1 VLPYR
6 RMAARAGL
14 VVGAVAI
21 TAGIAWFALR
31 GREDHTT
38 EPIKSDPGS
47 ATVTAATGAGSD
59 NGSSFIRTTRDG
71 KAAIFAPAGPALEG
85 SGSAEGSATPV
96 VVAGPDSTFESE
108 TRDAVWAAKTEDE
121 IRRRFRSLR
130 GGSLDTTECRQDQCL
145 LTLSGTEEQMTQT
158 LGELET
164 KRGLVG
170 FAHHIVLTGPVQ
182 KDGKLVIK
190 AYAIFARD
198 AVPQPSN

>member
-1 VLPYR
+1 MLPYP

-31 GREDHTT
+31 SREDRTT
-38 EPIKSDPGS
+38 EPVRRDPGS
-47 ATVTAATGAGSD
+47 ATANAPAGSD
-59 NGSSFIRTTRDG
+59 SGSSFIRTTRDG

-85 SGSAEGSATPV
+85 SGSGSTEGSAATA
-96 VVAGPDSTFESE
+96 VVASSDSAFDSE
-108 TRDAVWAAKTEDE
+108 TRDPVWAARTEDE

-130 GGSLDTTECRQDQCL
+130 GGSLDATECRQDQCL
-145 LTLSGTEEQMTQT
+145 LTLSGTEEQMAQT
-158 LGELET
+158 IAELET

-170 FAHHIVLTGPVQ
+170 FAHHVVLTGPEQ

-190 AYAIFARD
+190 AYAKFERAG
-198 AVPQPSN
+198 VPQPSN